1 MTDKLMIILLIGIIP
16 SILIVIVSVI
26 TNIIIIRT
34 KVEEFKERY
43 DQLAKRTYEL
53 KYSQDIYQIE
63 YNELKS
69 RIKELERENDIRR
82 AEK

>member
-1 MTDKLMIILLIGIIP
+1 MTDKLVIILLIGIIP

-43 DQLAKRTYEL
+43 DQLANKTYEL
-53 KYSQDIYQIE
+53 KYSQDIYQME
-63 YNELKS
+63 HNELKS
-69 RIKELERENDIRR
+69 RIEELERDNDKRG
-82 AEK
+82 

>member
-1 MTDKLMIILLIGIIP
+1 MTDKLIIILLIGVIP

-43 DQLAKRTYEL
+43 DRLAQRTYEL
-53 KYSQDIYQIE
+53 KYSQDIYQVE
-63 YNELKS
+63 CNELKS
-69 RIKELERENDIRR
+69 RIEELERDNDKRR
-82 AEK
+82 VEK

>member
-43 DQLAKRTYEL
+43 DQLANKTYEL

-63 YNELKS
+63 YNELKG
-69 RIKELERENDIRR
+69 RIEELERDNDKRG
-82 AEK
+82 